1 MRVFIFSLVAGLLVL
16 AADKFLSAKKNT
28 DKKKRDFDKMEKP
41 LNAKQSPGTL
51 AEVDFALQRIKG
63 EYGNKIARWV
73 EQIYRLETRN
83 FQSEQYKKS
92 LSAGME
98 PANETYP
105 YGWITPY
112 EKVWKENPKL
122 APIGLTEIMTDS
134 GGRKVRFIR
143 FASFYA
149 AAKSLAEYLKKYGPG
164 RWYSTDPALS
174 AAYVA
179 SIENIPTKFV

>member
-1 MRVFIFSLVAGLLVL
+1 MRVFVFSLFAGLLVL
-16 AADKFLSAKKNT
+16 AAEKFLSAKKDG
-28 DKKKRDFDKMEKP
+28 DKKKRDFGKMEKP
-41 LNAKQSPGTL
+41 KKEKQSPGSL
-51 AEVDFALQRIKG
+51 AEVDFAIRRIEQ
-63 EYGNKIARWV
+63 EYGGKIARWV

-98 PANETYP
+98 PANDTYP
-105 YGWITPY
+105 YGWTTPY
-112 EKVWKENPKL
+112 EKVWKQNPKL

-143 FASFYA
+143 FPSLYA
-149 AAKSLAEYLKKYGPG
+149 AAKAMAEYLKKYGPG

-179 SIENIPTKFV
+179 SIENIPTRFI